1 MLDLAR
7 GSQPKSLLG
16 ALVCFLFTHLIL
28 RRSIKSDY
36 KQN

>member
-7 GSQPKSLLG
+7 GSQSKSLLG
-16 ALVCFLFTHLIL
+16 ALVCLLFTHLML
-28 RRSIKSDY
+28 RSSIKSDY